1 MSRVKQKSDKRPGP
15 KRLTAKRTPAKR
27 APAKRP
33 TGKRPI
39 RAPAEPQ
46 DAAGPQRLQKV
57 LAAAGIASRRECEQL
72 ILEGRVEVDRNVVTK
87 LGTKV
92 DLETQDIRVDGAALK
107 RTKPRYYL
115 VNKPKGFVST
125 NRDPAGRPRV
135 VDMVPDRSARLF
147 TVGRLDLESEGLI
160 LLTND
165 GELARKLEL
174 PSTGWVRTYRALVHG
189 KPDEKKLAQLKNGIE
204 IDGVRYGPINA
215 RIERIQIRDAWLTF
229 ALTEGKNREIR
240 RVCQHLRLHIT
251 KLIRT
256 SYGPFELGDL
266 ARGKAEEVPAKVLA
280 KHLNI

>member
-1 MSRVKQKSDKRPGP
+1 MTDSKTKGERI
-15 KRLTAKRTPAKR
+15 AK
-27 APAKRP
+27 
-33 TGKRPI
+33 
-39 RAPAEPQ
+39 
-46 DAAGPQRLQKV
+46 V
-57 LAAAGIASRRECEQL
+57 IARSGVCSRRDAERL
-72 ILEGRVEVDRNVVTK
+72 IDEGRVTLNGVTLESPAINVVSK
-87 LGTKV
+87 DKV
-92 DLETQDIRVDGAALK
+92 LVGGKPIATVKAARLW
-107 RTKPRYYL
+107 RYHKSAGL
-115 VNKPKGFVST
+115 VVTNK
-125 NRDPAGRPRV
+125 DPQGRPTIFDHLPKNMPRV
-135 VDMVPDRSARLF
+135 IS
-147 TVGRLDLESEGLI
+147 VGRLDMDTEGLL
-160 LLTND
+160 LLTDD

>member
-1 MSRVKQKSDKRPGP
+1 MLVDGKTIAAAKSA
-15 KRLTAKRTPAKR
+15 RLWRYYKPVGLVVTNKDPQG
-27 APAKRP
+27 RP
-33 TGKRPI
+33 TVF
-39 RAPAEPQ
+39 
-46 DAAGPQRLQKV
+46 DHL
-57 LAAAGIASRRECEQL
+57 
-72 ILEGRVEVDRNVVTK
+72 
-87 LGTKV
+87 
-92 DLETQDIRVDGAALK
+92 
-107 RTKPRYYL
+107 
-115 VNKPKGFVST
+115 PK
-125 NRDPAGRPRV
+125 NLPRV
-135 VDMVPDRSARLF
+135 VS
-147 TVGRLDLESEGLI
+147 VGRLDMDTEGLL
-160 LLTND
+160 LLTDD
-165 GELARKLEL
+165 GSLARKLEL